1 MRSPGRFLDWA
12 DVVKDCHQH
21 PVTTAN
27 LHKQTSPLAPRLPP
41 NHHPSTWLAEPP
53 KTFHRCHFQ
62 PSLPLCAT
70 LAVARLQ
77 EHGSA

>member
-1 MRSPGRFLDWA
+1 MRAPGRFLDWA

-41 NHHPSTWLAEPP
+41 NHHPSTWMADPP
-53 KTFHRCHFQ
+53 RNTS
-62 PSLPLCAT
+62 PLPLSAIV
-70 LAVARLQ
+70 AVVR
-77 EHGSA
+77 HP